1 MSLFDGKA
9 EENVLQSIEQKSFEE
24 AKKLLVDFFVDSAYM
39 VKLYKKDNSQQSEIG
54 AIVFWDYDSVHK
66 YFKIVPTTDKFK
78 YWWDFKTGCS
88 DKSTGHP
95 MIPLR
100 YWGLELR
107 EHAGSLDPVFDFW
120 GELDWIETG
129 TTYKDC
135 TYELHFKYNPEV
147 PIYINGDRLH
157 IKSVGSD
164 GLFTSYM
171 YNDFHIWR
179 MDNYSQK
186 IESEND

>member
-39 VKLYKKDNSQQSEIG
+39 VKLLYKKDNPLQSEVG

-78 YWWDFKTGCS
+78 HWWDFKTGYS

-107 EHAGSLDPVFDFW
+107 EHAGSLDPAFNFW
-120 GELDWIETG
+120 DGLDWIETG
-129 TTYKDC
+129 PTYKDC

-157 IKSVGSD
+157 IEPLRSD
-164 GLFTSYM
+164 RLSTSYM
-171 YNDFHIWR
+171 DA
-179 MDNYSQK
+179 D
-186 IESEND
+186 SEYPKMYPEMEDLI